1 MLLSVVFLVGWP
13 KPNCHKLY
21 MLQYNEAS
29 TWQLSNFDLG
39 PPQSTNS
46 SHHANN
52 IHAACYSFLGS
63 NPAAAKFFLLFIRSF
78 ILGLANGAKV
88 GPKA

>member
-1 MLLSVVFLVGWP
+1 
-13 KPNCHKLY
+13 
-21 MLQYNEAS
+21 MLQCNEPS

-46 SHHANN
+46 SHNANK

-63 NPAAAKFFLLFIRSF
+63 NPAAAKFFLTFIRFF